1 MRVHAYVE
9 VDRAV
14 FLTVHLFNGAI
25 ITGKVSLRRVKLRL
39 VDEIFTMRKSKQ
51 KKNALVHC
59 VLFLSRLIAIVCAG
73 NYRM

>member
-39 VDEIFTMRKSKQ
+39 VDEVFTMRKSKQ
-51 KKNALVHC
+51 KKNALVHY
-59 VLFLSRLIAIVCAG
+59 VFLSRLISIVCAG